1 MSGYEGYE
9 SSYSIRSSG
18 FYCEDGEVLHSW
30 KGFIS
35 TGDSYNPKDC
45 DETNTIFKGDYY
57 CNAGYKYHINA
68 SLVILGEIY
77 MCDEDIGEVTSGD
90 YYCKNGDV
98 YHIRQGLIK
107 RNLYQSDCAKMLKS
121 YSI

>member
-1 MSGYEGYE
+1 M
-9 SSYSIRSSG
+9 
-18 FYCEDGEVLHSW
+18 
-30 KGFIS
+30 
-35 TGDSYNPKDC
+35 
-45 DETNTIFKGDYY
+45 
-57 CNAGYKYHINA
+57 
-68 SLVILGEIY
+68 ILGEIY